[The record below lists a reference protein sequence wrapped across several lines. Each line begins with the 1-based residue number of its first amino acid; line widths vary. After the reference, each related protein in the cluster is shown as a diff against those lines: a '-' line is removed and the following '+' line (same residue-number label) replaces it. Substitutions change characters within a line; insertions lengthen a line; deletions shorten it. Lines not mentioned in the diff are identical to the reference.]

1 MLPENESPIS
11 NHKKMNAA
19 DSQEE
24 ILSDELLSE
33 ASGGMRGD
41 HLTRVSDVMRG
52 DPPTFWP
59 SCAWCSI
66 RDRCTMACSDGN
78 GH

>member
-1 MLPENESPIS
+1 MLPENEVPNSSPK
-11 NHKKMNAA
+11 NMNTA
-19 DSQEE
+19 DPQEE
-24 ILSDELLSE
+24 KLSDELLAE

-41 HLTRVSDVMRG
+41 HLTRVSDSMGG
-52 DPPTFWP
+52 DHPTFWP
-59 SCAWCSI
+59 SCAWCTI